1 LGPEKITA
9 TVTDNGANFVKSFRE
24 YNTDVVYGTDDSDSS
39 SPSNDD
45 VEFLTLETDVADNM
59 EHDNDHMI
67 CLPTHVRC
75 ASHTLSLVCTM
86 DAGAALKTSASFSR
100 LNHSAM
106 GKCSAL
112 WNAASRPKSAEII
125 QEICQCQLRT
135 PCVTCWNSLHDSIT
149 KLLDKR
155 LLLPKLMSALSLP
168 LLKDVEIEFLEE
180 YRRILHPVAVAL
192 DRLQGSKSCYYAD
205 LLPTLFKINTQ
216 LASLQSV
223 NFKHCTPLL
232 NAVSAGFHRRF
243 DEFLQLSPSDSVNS
257 AILATM
263 THPYFK
269 YVGFRHIWHI
279 SKPD

>member
-1 LGPEKITA
+1 
-9 TVTDNGANFVKSFRE
+9 
-24 YNTDVVYGTDDSDSS
+24 
-39 SPSNDD
+39 
-45 VEFLTLETDVADNM
+45 M

-75 ASHTLSLVCTM
+75 ASHTLSLVCTT
-86 DAGAALKTSASFSR
+86 DAGAALRTSASFSR

-135 PCVTCWNSLHDSIT
+135 PCVTRWNSLHDSIT
-149 KLLDKR
+149 KLLDKC
-155 LLLPKLMSALSLP
+155 LLLPKLMSALSLQ

-205 LLPTLFKINTQ
+205 LLRCSRLIPSWQVCN
-216 LASLQSV
+216 
-223 NFKHCTPLL
+223 LL
-232 NAVSAGFHRRF
+232 ISSTALHYSMQ
-243 DEFLQLSPSDSVNS
+243 FLQAFTDVL
-257 AILATM
+257 T
-263 THPYFK
+263 
-269 YVGFRHIWHI
+269 I
-279 SKPD
+279 SSSYRPQTQ